1 MEAETLSDVSVLT
14 TCLACRRTSKEK
26 KPKILAR
33 YGNMQAEKLL
43 DAVVDM
49 LGLIMAEN
57 VLRHSGLY
65 ASRSGDRNTR
75 RYID

>member
-1 MEAETLSDVSVLT
+1 
-14 TCLACRRTSKEK
+14 
-26 KPKILAR
+26 
-33 YGNMQAEKLL
+33 MQAEKLL

-65 ASRSGDRNTR
+65 ASRSGDRNTS